1 MPGVG
6 TMHCHRPSAQCIATG
21 RHTTFIIKGLSLH
34 ARLLFSKFIYEKL
47 DMLARITYCV
57 QHLAILRA
65 VVVGGIVVGLTKLL
79 NHPRPGDAAK
89 QCRQALSCD
98 VSHENTG

>member
-1 MPGVG
+1 
-6 TMHCHRPSAQCIATG
+6 
-21 RHTTFIIKGLSLH
+21 
-34 ARLLFSKFIYEKL
+34 
-47 DMLARITYCV
+47 
-57 QHLAILRA
+57 